1 MKRVDCQLI
10 TNDVGRGG
18 GGRGDRRGGGMLR
31 ILQSLMRGGGGNQVN
46 FNVTQLKSSK
56 CPGDK

>member
-10 TNDVGRGG
+10 TNDVVGG
-18 GGRGDRRGGGMLR
+18 GGGDRRGGEMLR
-31 ILQSLMRGGGGNQVN
+31 ILQSLMGGGGNQVN
-46 FNVTQLKSSK
+46 FNVTQLKSSN

>member
-10 TNDVGRGG
+10 TNDVVGG
-18 GGRGDRRGGGMLR
+18 GGDRRGGEMLR

>member
-10 TNDVGRGG
+10 ANDVGRG
-18 GGRGDRRGGGMLR
+18 GGRGDRRGGEMLR
-31 ILQSLMRGGGGNQVN
+31 ILQSLMGGGGGNQVN

>member
-10 TNDVGRGG
+10 TNDVVGG
-18 GGRGDRRGGGMLR
+18 GGGGLKKGRGNVKNTTEPYG
-31 ILQSLMRGGGGNQVN
+31 GGGGNQVN
-46 FNVTQLKSSK
+46 FNVTQLKSSN

>member
-10 TNDVGRGG
+10 TNDVGGG
-18 GGRGDRRGGGMLR
+18 GGDRRGGEMLR

-46 FNVTQLKSSK
+46 FNVTQLKSSN